1 MIHYFQ
7 LGATAFTAV
16 DDSGM
21 FITSREFM
29 YERTIASGTNKYH
42 LEICERHCRP
52 CTREEFKAHLEETVR
67 ATNITKN
74 FYMSQTKV
82 PSRPYTDDDFQFVRD
97 HYKDYS
103 FDEFKGL
110 LNRNGHQVGHIIDVI
125 IRERIKAAQAEA
137 PQEEIKDERPPAEN
151 SNNTGYLA
159 LQKKYG

>member
-1 MIHYFQ
+1 
-7 LGATAFTAV
+7 
-16 DDSGM
+16 
-21 FITSREFM
+21 
-29 YERTIASGTNKYH
+29 
-42 LEICERHCRP
+42 
-52 CTREEFKAHLEETVR
+52 
-67 ATNITKN
+67 
-74 FYMSQTKV
+74 MSQTKV

-151 SNNTGYLA
+151 SNTGYLA